1 MTLEQDLARFLALA
15 VYNFGGSW
23 TISQDV
29 LDNMLPTR
37 LVLDTTSE
45 PGYVTLAVISNDVI
59 ELVVEK
65 ADDRDT
71 ESLLDNTLQQD
82 SSCGNLVQGQGSQ
95 GL

>member
-15 VYNFGGSW
+15 VHNFGGSW
-23 TISQDV
+23 TISQDL

-45 PGYVTLAVISNDVI
+45 PGYITVAVMSNDVI

-65 ADDRDT
+65 TDDGNT
-71 ESLLDNTLQQD
+71 EPLLDDPLQ
-82 SSCGNLVQGQGSQ
+82 
-95 GL
+95 